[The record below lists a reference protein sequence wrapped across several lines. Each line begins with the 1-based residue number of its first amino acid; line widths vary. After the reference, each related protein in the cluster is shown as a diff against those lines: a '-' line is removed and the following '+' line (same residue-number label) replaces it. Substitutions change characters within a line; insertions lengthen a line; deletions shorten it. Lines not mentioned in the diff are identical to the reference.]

1 MQNMTS
7 ETEMIALKM
16 MLLLQLEKFI
26 INPPRGVEKLL
37 KVVEKV
43 IKMLKIALILI
54 INSQNFLKISQ
65 IIDF

>member
-16 MLLLQLEKFI
+16 MLLLPLEKFI
-26 INPPRGVEKLL
+26 INPTRGVEKLL
-37 KVVEKV
+37 KIVEKV
-43 IKMLKIALILI
+43 IKIALILI